1 MAKNQTRL
9 PSSTA
14 GITSF
19 TESTSVF
26 KLKPGHV
33 IVFIVIMV
41 LLVIALKVFG
51 PALFGGQ

>member
-19 TESTSVF
+19 NESTSVF
-26 KLKPGHV
+26 KLRPGYV
-33 IVFIVIMV
+33 IVFIVLMV
-41 LLVIALKVFG
+41 LLVIALKIFG
-51 PALFGGQ
+51 PGIFGVR